1 MVDRDALCLHRVQ
14 GNHREARNSI
24 RLGEIQVRPA
34 QRHRCE
40 SSADHLSPY
49 PNSGLRHS
57 TPRPWFGE
65 KLAVQLR
72 NENLASTLSDLFLQ
86 TSVYADLKLDEYLK
100 QLKALKDR
108 VTASGSRVF

>member
-49 PNSGLRHS
+49 PNSDLRHS
-57 TPRPWFGE
+57 TPRPWFG
-65 KLAVQLR
+65 K
-72 NENLASTLSDLFLQ
+72 
-86 TSVYADLKLDEYLK
+86 TSCPIAERKPCEYTFGPVFAAILK
-100 QLKALKDR
+100 
-108 VTASGSRVF
+108 VTNFQDSQISG